1 MPHKVIACI
10 CSTNLYSSLLYMCIE
25 LIWTSEMQ
33 GELRSA
39 LTTLLFPSSSSTSPF
54 SSPPGTGPFPVDMT
68 GIPKGTGTGTGN
80 IADLFERGI
89 TLPPDYVVTYRQLS
103 EELHIGGVYLR
114 LFLKQPTYKLSNSL
128 YFIEKLVEFWEAS
141 FNAQVPLYS
150 PPSTAGAVN
159 NINNNVTN
167 LSAVGGGGGGCVDYI
182 NSNNNTD
189 NTNTLIQTN
198 NNNNN
203 NDEVSI
209 VLAKEDFL
217 TLITSCIICILK
229 AEPTLIDHIIS
240 WGFIKTLYDYLTR
253 ALDWDRRG
261 SPVVSIIRILHE
273 LIHHTHAIDSLTV
286 IPIDIILQLTRALD
300 IHSNSIHTNAIHT
313 NTIHTNSINQS
324 NNSIHSNTIHTNSN
338 NQSNNSIH
346 SNTINQSNSNN
357 KSSSSIYTLPP
368 ELPVDATLIVDLLR
382 KLFIYANNTNNNSS
396 NKNSGDNSSIIYFI
410 QCAINASL
418 PQYLLTYIIQASK
431 TKLSKVRNASALL
444 IYAVDVIKYI
454 LEVEYEGTREL
465 QCILEQHSAWR
476 DYCDQ
481 SHDLYITVCVYLG
494 VIYTYYCGA
503 HIPIFV
509 GNINASDIHYPFTLF
524 LCILLHIHAYTCPYM
539 HIYRVKRRPI
549 RTSYKTPPEHGLRA
563 YSLTAL
569 PLIQQLPQHQ
579 HRKPLYFPIRLLL
592 MPMCLMLALSRQH
605 RLIIFNLNLSL
616 LTLLLHASNLPLP
629 PPLLLLLL
637 LLPPQARV

>member
-10 CSTNLYSSLLYMCIE
+10 CNTNLYNSLLYTRIE

-33 GELRSA
+33 GELRTA
-39 LTTLLFPSSSSTSPF
+39 LTTLLFPSSSTSPF

-150 PPSTAGAVN
+150 PPPTTTTAVN
-159 NINNNVTN
+159 SNNNNVTN

-182 NSNNNTD
+182 NSNNNTK
-189 NTNTLIQTN
+189 TLIQTN
-198 NNNNN
+198 NTN

-273 LIHHTHAIDSLTV
+273 LIHHPHALDSLTV
-286 IPIDIILQLTRALD
+286 IPIDVVLQLTRALD
-300 IHSNSIHTNAIHT
+300 IHSNSIHTNNIHT
-313 NTIHTNSINQS
+313 NTLRSNST
-324 NNSIHSNTIHTNSN
+324 HSNSTNHSSN
-338 NQSNNSIH
+338 
-346 SNTINQSNSNN
+346 
-357 KSSSSIYTLPP
+357 SIYTLPP

-382 KLFIYANNTNNNSS
+382 KLFIYANNNSDNNDNNN
-396 NKNSGDNSSIIYFI
+396 SIIYFI

-418 PQYLLTYIIQASK
+418 PQYLLTHIIQASK
-431 TKLSKVRNASALL
+431 VKLNKIRNASALL

-481 SHDLYITVCVYLG
+481 SHDLYITVCMC
-494 VIYTYYCGA
+494 IYGLY
-503 HIPIFV
+503 H
-509 GNINASDIHYPFTLF
+509 
-524 LCILLHIHAYTCPYM
+524 ILL
-539 HIYRVKRRPI
+539 
-549 RTSYKTPPEHGLRA
+549 LR
-563 YSLTAL
+563 
-569 PLIQQLPQHQ
+569 
-579 HRKPLYFPIRLLL
+579 
-592 MPMCLMLALSRQH
+592 
-605 RLIIFNLNLSL
+605 
-616 LTLLLHASNLPLP
+616 
-629 PPLLLLLL
+629 
-637 LLPPQARV
+637 